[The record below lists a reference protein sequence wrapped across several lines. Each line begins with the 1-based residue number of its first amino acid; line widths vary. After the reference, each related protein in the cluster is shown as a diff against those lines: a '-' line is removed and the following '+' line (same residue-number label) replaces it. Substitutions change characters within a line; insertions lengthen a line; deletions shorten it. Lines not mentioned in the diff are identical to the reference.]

1 MIDQKIGDLGNIIFM
16 YFDAKDKL
24 SKSRTKERKQIP
36 KLTTWRMKIT
46 NVWVQGSL

>member
-24 SKSRTKERKQIP
+24 SKSRTKEKE
-36 KLTTWRMKIT
+36 T
-46 NVWVQGSL
+46 NP